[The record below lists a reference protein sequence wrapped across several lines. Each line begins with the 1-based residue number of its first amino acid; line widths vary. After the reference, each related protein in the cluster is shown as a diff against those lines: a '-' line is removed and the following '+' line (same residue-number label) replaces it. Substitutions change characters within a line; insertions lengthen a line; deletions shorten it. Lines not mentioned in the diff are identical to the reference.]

1 MVVAIKK
8 SKHSAKY
15 PQLGKNTTKFYKNI
29 HRRLE
34 FIATDV
40 EVLTYNFVEI
50 DSNVEAFFKSCQADL
65 F

>member
-8 SKHSAKY
+8 SKHSANY

-34 FIATDV
+34 FIATEV
-40 EVLTYNFVEI
+40 GVLTYFVEI
-50 DSNVEAFFKSCQADL
+50 DSNDEAFFKSCQAGL